1 MTENTVFQMMRSQI
15 YKSALSSLLIV
26 GAIFG
31 VNTSPTQATTISG
44 HLEKISTATAS
55 GTTKYLGL
63 ARTDSFPDAYEGQWQ
78 CETTVVDSAVG
89 AVVPGVKTVS
99 LVSFARNAAGA
110 ITSSWQQDG
119 WAEGQSTVT
128 AFNTNEAQLDRTSYY
143 MVGSNAGLWAARA
156 RGQYTKVANDDIVA
170 KSVVDQ
176 YMDGQYVGRYR
187 TTSVMR
193 RLRPEVDM
201 AVLKVREPNDNDGP
215 AYLDPYGLK

>member
-1 MTENTVFQMMRSQI
+1 MMRSLT
-15 YKSALSSLLIV
+15 YKLALSSLVIA
-26 GAIFG
+26 GAICG
-31 VNTSPTQATTISG
+31 GNISSSEATTLSG
-44 HLEKISTATAS
+44 RLEQINKATAS
-55 GTTKYLGL
+55 DTTKYLGQIKS
-63 ARTDSFPDAYEGQWQ
+63 DSFPDAYEGQWQ

-89 AVVPGVKTVS
+89 DVPVGVKTVS
-99 LVSFARNAAGA
+99 QVDFARNASGA
-110 ITSSWQQDG
+110 ITSTWQQNG

-128 AFNTNEAQLDRTSYY
+128 AFNTTEAQLDRTSYY

-156 RGQYTKVANDDIVA
+156 RGQYTKVAADAIIA

-201 AVLKVREPNDNDGP
+201 AILKVREPNDNDGP

>member
-1 MTENTVFQMMRSQI
+1 MMRSQN
-15 YKSALSSLLIV
+15 YKSALSSLVII

-31 VNTSPTQATTISG
+31 GNASSVQATTISG
-44 HLEKISTATAS
+44 HLEQISTATAS

-63 ARTDSFPDAYEGQWQ
+63 SRTDSFPDAYEGQWQ

-89 AVVPGVKTVS
+89 EVIPGVKTVS
-99 LVSFARNAAGA
+99 RVNFTKNASGA

-128 AFNTNEAQLDRTSYY
+128 AFSTNEAQLDRTSYY

-156 RGQYTKVANDDIVA
+156 RGQYTKVAADAIVA

-201 AVLKVREPNDNDGP
+201 AILKVREPNDNDGP

>member
-1 MTENTVFQMMRSQI
+1 MMRSLN
-15 YKSALSSLLIV
+15 YKLALSFMIA

-31 VNTSPTQATTISG
+31 GNLLSAQATTLTG
-44 HLEKISTATAS
+44 HLEQINKATAS
-55 GTTKYLGL
+55 DTTKYLGQIK
-63 ARTDSFPDAYEGQWQ
+63 TDSFPDAYEGNWQ

-89 AVVPGVKTVS
+89 EVPIGVKTVS
-99 LVSFARNAAGA
+99 QVSFIRNATGT
-110 ITSSWQQDG
+110 ITSTWQQNG

-128 AFNTNEAQLDRTSYY
+128 AFNTTEAQLDRTSYY

-156 RGQYTKVANDDIVA
+156 RGQYTKVAADAIVA

-201 AVLKVREPNDNDGP
+201 AILKVREPNDNDGP